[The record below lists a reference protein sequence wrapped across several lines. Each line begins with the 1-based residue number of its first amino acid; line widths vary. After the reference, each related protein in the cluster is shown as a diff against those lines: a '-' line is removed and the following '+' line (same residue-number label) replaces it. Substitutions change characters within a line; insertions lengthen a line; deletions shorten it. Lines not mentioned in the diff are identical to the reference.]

1 MRPIQAFECSDGS
14 VHLTPDAAAKHD
26 FRIALNGFLAPE
38 EGPKIELAD
47 AAVDFIVNNM
57 HALERMMGEAKK
69 RDTTAQITTD
79 PVIPEVRKAA

>member
-26 FRIALNGFLAPE
+26 FRIALNALLNPE
-38 EGPKIELAD
+38 EGAKIDLPD
-47 AAVDFIVNNM
+47 SSVDFIVNNM

>member
-69 RDTTAQITTD
+69 RDTTAQITGVDAT
-79 PVIPEVRKAA
+79 PEVRKAA